1 MSSPPCSRYSR
12 RKRRRWASSTP
23 PSARSCARPTTP
35 TSRRTLRASSSR
47 VAAFSLLAL
56 TNLLWAGNW
65 VLGRALRDTFDP
77 VSLNFWR
84 WFIALI
90 VLTPFGLRAVAGK
103 GDVLRQH
110 IGILA
115 LLALL
120 SVPLFQTMVYQGLR
134 TTTTINA
141 VLLNSSAPVFM
152 IACSWLVE
160 RERATPRQIAGM
172 LISLAGIV
180 IIMTRGEPSRLVEL
194 ELHAGD
200 AWILAGMPLWG
211 LYSVL
216 LKRRPAELS
225 GVGLLFVMALLGVTM
240 LAPFFLAHSMMA
252 PPAAPSFDAIVA
264 LVYVGIGASVIAFIC
279 WNRGVAIV
287 GANAAGFTLHLLPA
301 FGTLLAIVFLGEQFR
316 VFHAAGIATILAG
329 VLLATWKR

>member
-1 MSSPPCSRYSR
+1 MSSLPFSSCLR
-12 RKRRRWASSTP
+12 RKRGRWASGTP
-23 PSARSCARPTTP
+23 PSGRSCAPRTTP
-35 TSRRTLRASSSR
+35 ISRRTLRASSSR

-77 VSLNFWR
+77 VSFNFWR
-84 WFIALI
+84 WFIALF

-103 GDVLRQH
+103 GEILRRH
-110 IGILA
+110 AGILV

-134 TTTTINA
+134 TTTAINA

-152 IACSWLVE
+152 IGCSWLLE
-160 RERATPRQIAGM
+160 RERVTRRQIAGM

-180 IIMTRGEPSRLVEL
+180 IIMTRGEPARLLQL
-194 ELHAGD
+194 ELHGGD
-200 AWILAGMPLWG
+200 AWILAAMPLWG

-225 GVGLLFVMALLGVTM
+225 EVGLLFVIALLGVTM
-240 LAPFFLAHSMMA
+240 LAPFFLGHSMLA
-252 PPAAPSFDAIVA
+252 PPAAPTVDAVVA
-264 LVYVGIGASVIAFIC
+264 LLYVGIGASVIAFIC
-279 WNRGVAIV
+279 WNRGVAVV
-287 GANAAGFTLHLLPA
+287 GANAAGVTPPPLPA
-301 FGTLLAIVFLGEQFR
+301 FRTPVPPLFLRRGFPPFPPAGLGALLSR
-316 VFHAAGIATILAG
+316 
-329 VLLATWKR
+329 

>member
-1 MSSPPCSRYSR
+1 M
-12 RKRRRWASSTP
+12 
-23 PSARSCARPTTP
+23 
-35 TSRRTLRASSSR
+35 
-47 VAAFSLLAL
+47 
-56 TNLLWAGNW
+56 
-65 VLGRALRDTFDP
+65 LGRALRDTFDP

-84 WFIALI
+84 WLVALL
-90 VLTPFGLRAVAGK
+90 VLAPFGLRAVAGK
-103 GDVLRQH
+103 GELLRRH
-110 IGILA
+110 AGILV

-134 TTTTINA
+134 TTTAINA

-160 RERATPRQIAGM
+160 RERASARQVAGM

-180 IIMTRGEPSRLVEL
+180 VILTHGEASRLAQL

-200 AWILAGMPLWG
+200 AWILAAMPLWG

-216 LKRRPAELS
+216 LKRRPPELN
-225 GVGLLFVMALLGVTM
+225 GVGLLFIIALLGVTM
-240 LAPFFLAHSMMA
+240 LAPFFDVGSL
-252 PPAAPSFDAIVA
+252 AAPAVPPPLEAVLAVI
-264 LVYVGIGASVIAFIC
+264 YVGIGASVIAFIC

-301 FGTLLAIVFLGEQFR
+301 FGTLLAIVFLGESFR
-316 VFHAAGIATILAG
+316 AFHAIGVATILAG
-329 VLLATWKR
+329 VLLATYRR

>member
-1 MSSPPCSRYSR
+1 MSSLPFLRSIKSR
-12 RKRRRWASSTP
+12 RRQWAFAMP
-23 PSARSCARPTTP
+23 PSDRSYALPITP
-35 TSRRTLRASSSR
+35 TSRRTLPASSAR
-47 VAAFSLLAL
+47 LTAFSLLAL
-56 TNLLWAGNW
+56 TNLVWAGNW
-65 VLGRALRDTFDP
+65 VIGRALRDAFDP

-84 WFIALI
+84 WTIALAVI
-90 VLTPFGLRAVAGK
+90 LPFGLKALAGK
-103 GDVLRQH
+103 GAIIRREWK
-110 IGILA
+110 ILA

-134 TTTTINA
+134 TTTAINA
-141 VLLNSSAPVFM
+141 LLLNSSAPVFM
-152 IACSWLVE
+152 IACSWLLE
-160 RERATPRQIAGM
+160 RERATARQIAGM

-180 IIMTRGEPSRLVEL
+180 IIMTRGELAALMEL

-225 GVGLLFVMALLGVTM
+225 GVGLLFVMALLGVPM
-240 LAPFFLAHSMMA
+240 LPPFFLAHSMMV
-252 PPAAPSFDAIVA
+252 PPAAPTFEAMVA

-279 WNRGVAIV
+279 WNRGVALV

-301 FGTLLAIVFLGEQFR
+301 FGTLLAIVFL
-316 VFHAAGIATILAG
+316 
-329 VLLATWKR
+329 

>member
-1 MSSPPCSRYSR
+1 L
-12 RKRRRWASSTP
+12 
-23 PSARSCARPTTP
+23 
-35 TSRRTLRASSSR
+35 TS
-47 VAAFSLLAL
+47 
-56 TNLLWAGNW
+56 LLWAGNW

-84 WFIALI
+84 WFIALA

-110 IGILA
+110 ARILA

-141 VLLNSSAPVFM
+141 VLLNSSAPVFV
-152 IACSWLVE
+152 IACSWLIE
-160 RERATPRQIAGM
+160 RERATARQLAGM

-180 IIMTRGEPSRLVEL
+180 IIMTRGAPSRLLEL

-200 AWILAGMPLWG
+200 AWILAAIALWG

-216 LKRRPAELS
+216 LKRRPPGLS
-225 GVGLLFVMALLGVTM
+225 EVGFLFVISLLGVTM
-240 LAPFFLAHSMMA
+240 MAPLFLAASFLA
-252 PPAAPSFDAIVA
+252 PPAAPSAEAVLA
-264 LVYVGIGASVIAFIC
+264 VLYVGIAASVIAFIL

-301 FGTLLAIVFLGEQFR
+301 FGTLLAIVFLGEEFHS
-316 VFHAAGIATILAG
+316 FHAVGVATIVVG
-329 VLLATWKR
+329 VLLATYHRQQVST